1 MTAGG
6 LVAIL
11 MTLALEMTGSR
22 RSRVEVDLGGSALP
36 EIRRFLAS
44 FAARNGWGED
54 MAARLDAVGEEALL
68 TLLPEDEDGKEPERG
83 RSLHLA
89 AYREEGGAVLE
100 FVVAPRGEN
109 LQDRIAILGELDD
122 EAGSGFE
129 REVSLR
135 LLRHLSSSVRHQ
147 QYHDTDIVT
156 VSVKHPAPG
165 ARQ

>member
-1 MTAGG
+1 M
-6 LVAIL
+6 
-11 MTLALEMTGSR
+11 
-22 RSRVEVDLGGSALP
+22 
-36 EIRRFLAS
+36 
-44 FAARNGWGED
+44 ARNGWGDD

-83 RSLHLA
+83 RRLHLA

-109 LQDRIAILGELDD
+109 LQDRIAILGEPGD

-156 VSVKHPAPG
+156 VSVKDPAPG
-165 ARQ
+165 ARR